1 MRAVSAP
8 SALEVAPGGTGTVP
22 LEVQNTSGVIDELT
36 VQVLGVPPDAV
47 DASPSRV
54 VLFPDATAHVQLT
67 FRLPETFPAGTHVL
81 SVVLTG
87 RAGGAAPA
95 PLPVELTVP
104 ARPAA
109 RLGAAPTLARAR
121 RRAAY
126 TVQATNTGNVPLD
139 LALRTV
145 DTDRALTVTLTPSTL
160 HVPVAGATSSTVV
173 VHAPRRLLGSDQ
185 DRAVRV
191 EAVGVGDDAAT
202 GGVLL
207 TLRHRPLVGRGAV
220 TALVLL
226 AILAAWA
233 AAMWFGMRMALGAE
247 PVGKVAAGS
256 FYAATVGAG
265 AAPDGALAKDG
276 AVAAAVGATL
286 TGTVTSAVDGQGVGR
301 LTVDA
306 LRRSRDGLVVVSS
319 AATQADGTYTMSGLF
334 PGAYLVRVQA
344 EGYTTLWYPASP
356 DETAARAVQAPA
368 QKTTEGVD
376 LRVEGDP
383 ASLTGTV
390 DVGQTTREVTV
401 DVTATAAWD
410 GADPTLTWTTTT
422 QGGTYLFEGL
432 PAPGTYA
439 LTFTAEGYAPTTT
452 TERVLGG
459 QERIATAVTLGAG
472 TGQVAGVV
480 TDGVNRLGGVTVTT
494 TVDGEEVQVG
504 TPTVGDVGRFVLP
517 ALPTPATYVLTFTR
531 AGYGTQTLVVDLG
544 AGEQRDDVRAA
555 LPAGAGTV
563 RGRVVDPTGAGLGGV
578 QVAAGGAAGATT
590 TLTAGD
596 VGAFTLAGVGAGELT
611 LTFTKP
617 GYTSTTVA
625 VDAAGGTAGTVT
637 LRPAVGTVTGRVL
650 RGSTGVAGLT
660 VRATDGAEV
669 RTTTSAQ
676 SGALGAG
683 TYALE
688 GLHAG
693 RWTVSVLD
701 ADGRVLATTL
711 VTVGGGASART
722 DLTVPGS

>member
-36 VQVLGVPPDAV
+36 VQVLGVPAGAV
-47 DASPSRV
+47 EVSPSRV

-67 FRLPETFPAGTHVL
+67 FRLPGTFPAGTHVL

-87 RAGGAAPA
+87 RTGGATPA

-104 ARPAA
+104 ARPGT
-109 RLGAAPTLARAR
+109 RLGAAPTLVRAR

-139 LALRTV
+139 LALRAV
-145 DTDRALTVTLTPSTL
+145 DTDRALTATLTPSTL
-160 HVPVAGATSSTVV
+160 HLPVAATAGSTVV
-173 VHAPRRLLGSDQ
+173 VHAPRRLLGADQ

-191 EAVGVGDDAAT
+191 EAAGLGDVAVRGD
-202 GGVLL
+202 VLL

-220 TALVLL
+220 TALVLV
-226 AILAAWA
+226 AIVAGWA
-233 AAMWFGMRMALGAE
+233 AAMWFGMRTALGAE
-247 PVGKVAAGS
+247 PVGKVVAGS

-265 AAPDGALAKDG
+265 ATPDGALPKDG
-276 AVAAAVGATL
+276 AVPAAVGATL
-286 TGTVTSAVDGQGVGR
+286 TGTVTSAVDGAGVGR

-306 LRRSRDGLVVVSS
+306 LRRTRDGLSVVSS
-319 AATQADGTYTMSGLF
+319 AATQSDGTYTMSGLF
-334 PGAYLVRVQA
+334 PGPYLVRVQSP
-344 EGYTTLWYPASP
+344 GYTTLWYPAAAT
-356 DETAARAVQAPA
+356 DGAAREVRAPA
-368 QKTTEGVD
+368 QQATEGVD
-376 LRVEGDP
+376 LRVTGDA

-390 DVGQTTREVTV
+390 DVGQTTREVVV

-410 GADPTLTWTTTT
+410 GADPALTWTTAT

-432 PAPGTYA
+432 PAPGTYT

-459 QERIATAVTLGAG
+459 QQRIATAVTLGAG

-480 TDGVNRLGGVTVTT
+480 TDGVRPLGGVTVTT

-504 TPTVGDVGRFVLP
+504 TPTVGEVGRFVLP

-531 AGYGTQTLVVDLG
+531 TGYGTQTLVVDLA
-544 AGEQRDDVRAA
+544 AGEQRDDVRVA

-563 RGRVVDPTGAGLGGV
+563 TGRVVDPAGTGLGGV
-578 QVAAGGAAGATT
+578 QVTAGGAGGTTT

-611 LTFTKP
+611 LTFTRD

-625 VDAAGGTAGTVT
+625 VDPASGSAGTVT
-637 LRPAVGTVTGRVL
+637 LRPAAGTVSGRVL
-650 RGSTGVAGLT
+650 RGGAGTAGLT

-676 SGALGAG
+676 SGTLGAG
-683 TYALE
+683 TYALD

-701 ADGRVLATTL
+701 ADGRVLVTTL
-711 VTVGGGASART
+711 VTVTGGASVRT
-722 DLTVPGS
+722 DLTVAGA